1 MNESDHDLL
10 IRIDTNLVAFNK
22 SFLEHVTQDA
32 KEFGKIDL
40 KITAAHKRIDS
51 LIRVRD
57 MVSGATALIGFMSL
71 VLGILFTARRMNL
84 W

>member
-22 SFLEHVTQDA
+22 VFLEHTNQDA

-40 KITAAHKRIDS
+40 KITSAHKRIDS

-57 MVSGATALIGFMSL
+57 MVSGAIALVGFLSL
-71 VLGILFTARRMNL
+71 ILGIVFTAHRMNL